1 MKLINP
7 AFSGI
12 KNIIFDYGGVVIDIH
27 YQRTQQA
34 FQDLGVANVPALMT
48 GPAVNDLFYQFE
60 TGNIGAEPFLNR
72 LWAFLP
78 EETMNDGETVYKMV
92 QAWNAMLG
100 KIPAERLTLLTALK
114 EHYNT
119 FLLSNTNTLHIA
131 AVDGYLKREHNVNSI
146 HPFFH
151 KVYYSYEMGM
161 RKPNA
166 DIYESVLQKENLN
179 PAETLFIDDNEDNIN
194 AAKALGIHTI
204 HLVEPQ
210 HILELFA

>member
-1 MKLINP
+1 MKLIDP
-7 AFSGI
+7 AFAGV

-34 FQDLGVANVPALMT
+34 FQDLGIADVPALMVSP
-48 GPAVNDLFYQFE
+48 GVNDLFYQFE
-60 TGNIGAEPFLNR
+60 TGSIGAEPFLNR

-78 EETMNDGETVYKMV
+78 EETKNDGDTVFKMV

-100 KIPAERLTLLTALK
+100 EIPAERLTLLTTLK
-114 EHYNT
+114 NHYNT

-131 AVDGYLKREHNVNSI
+131 AVDGYLKREHKVDSI
-146 HPFFH
+146 HPYFH
-151 KVYYSYEMGM
+151 SVYYSYEMGM

-179 PAETLFIDDNEDNIN
+179 PAETLFIDDNEDNVN

-204 HLVEPQ
+204 HLVAPQ
-210 HILELFA
+210 HILALFA